1 MKKLGNIPAIFGH
14 PNILTFLRIMKCTVA
29 ILLLAC
35 LQVSASGYSQNRI
48 TVKLHSV
55 EMKTALSLIER
66 KSDFR
71 FLYNQELVSDLN
83 RVEISAVNEEV
94 TTVLDRLF
102 ENTPLSYQVLAN
114 NLVVLKPKN
123 TYLADIRV
131 TGKVTSSTGEGIPG
145 VSVAVKGS
153 TVGTST
159 DAAGNFTITVPE
171 NATLVFSSVGFETQ
185 EVPVNSRTTLD
196 VSMKESSGRSMDEV
210 VVIGYGTA
218 QKRDLT
224 GSIVKIAGQEVA
236 DKPNTNPVASLQNK
250 VPGLSV
256 VNNGIP
262 GQQPDVRIRGTISIN
277 SVHPLYVVD
286 GIFQDNIDYLNP
298 NDIES
303 MEILKDPSSLAIFGV
318 KGAPGVIAITTK
330 RAKVGQTIVNFN
342 TSVGTKKLV
351 DKIQLASGDQF
362 RQILTA
368 EGQNQTADDAGDVTI
383 TNFINNDLSKW
394 TGQTDWVDA
403 LTRTAFFTTNNIS
416 VNSSTEK
423 NKFYMGVGYTKD
435 EGLVK
440 HIKYDRV
447 TINLGDEFKINK
459 AIKIGFTVNGS
470 RENLPADGNGP
481 LNAARQIFPIVE
493 QGTKSFFIRDPYGAI
508 TDSANFDLYSGL
520 PVLQNSLANPLY
532 GLETTWHTRRNIQ
545 YRTVGSV
552 FGEVNFLKNF
562 TFRTT
567 LYADLANQNKRVYTP
582 IIPQWDPGAID
593 QTYPIFTSNNITK
606 VDQDI
611 YDRRKFQGD
620 YILTYKKDFG
630 DHGLTLTGGAT
641 HFYSGTFLTHGEIKQ
656 QAGFDPIPND
666 PDKWYISTTF
676 GDPTTKV
683 ASSDQAEQATQS
695 FLARG
700 LYNYKSKYFLN
711 ASFRRDGSSGINKVF
726 SKKWQNFWAVGAAWE
741 LTREDFMSDVS
752 FFNLL
757 KLKAST
763 GVLGNANLGNRPY
776 ASYPTIS
783 ATSSAVFG
791 NNVVPAYT
799 ADYLP
804 DPNLKWETVKSSEVG
819 VEFTAMN
826 NRLNGEI
833 NYYDKKTENLLVL
846 YTPSGV
852 LPTLTN
858 NGTISNKGFEFSLG
872 WTQTFSNDLRLNLSG
887 NLTTFKNKVLEI
899 GYPLFA
905 DPQYPNQTLTGYP
918 LGYFYGYV
926 VEGVYQTTDEIAKS
940 PLNTVNGG
948 GAKPGDLKYKDL
960 DGNNVV
966 NDLDR
971 QMIGNPTPDFIYGFS
986 ADLNYKGF
994 DLGVDFGGSSGNE
1007 IYRYWGTSE
1016 QKNSVYNY
1024 PAYYINAWHGE
1035 GTSNAI
1041 PIVNAK
1047 HLINRAPSTYGI
1059 ENGSFIRVRNLT
1071 LGYNFRTAVLER
1083 AHIKSF
1089 RVFVNVQNVKTWKHN
1104 IGYSPEY
1111 GGSFVDQAITGDETQ
1126 RAPSATSF
1134 GIDAGDA
1141 QGALPRVI
1149 TAGLN
1154 VNF

>member
-1 MKKLGNIPAIFGH
+1 MKKLGNSPAIFGH
-14 PNILTFLRIMKCTVA
+14 PNILTFLRIMKCTIA
-29 ILLLAC
+29 IMLLAC
-35 LQVSASGYSQNRI
+35 LQVSANGYSQNRI
-48 TVKLHSV
+48 TVNLRSV
-55 EMKTALSLIER
+55 EMKKVLSLIER

-71 FLYNQELVSDLN
+71 FLYNQKLLSDLEK
-83 RVEISAVNEEV
+83 VEINAVNEEV
-94 TTVLDRLF
+94 TSVLDRLF
-102 ENTPLSYQVLAN
+102 ENTPLSYQILAN
-114 NLVVLKPKN
+114 NLVVLKTKN
-123 TYLADIRV
+123 TVVADIRV
-131 TGKVTSSTGEGIPG
+131 TGKVTSPTGEGIPG
-145 VSVAVKGS
+145 VSVSVKGS
-153 TVGTST
+153 AVGTST
-159 DAAGNFTITVPE
+159 DPAGNFTLTVPE
-171 NATLVFSSVGFETQ
+171 TATLVFSSVGFETQ
-185 EVPVNSRTTLD
+185 EVPVNNRTAID
-196 VSMKESSGRSMDEV
+196 VQMKESTGRSMDEV

-218 QKRDLT
+218 TKRDLT
-224 GSIVKIAGQEVA
+224 GSIVKVAGQEVA

-262 GQQPDVRIRGTISIN
+262 GQQPDVRIRGTISIK

-303 MEILKDPSSLAIFGV
+303 LEILKDPSSLAIFGV

-330 RAKVGQTIVNFN
+330 RAKVGQVIVNFN
-342 TSVGTKKLV
+342 SSVGTKELV

-362 RQILTA
+362 RQILTQ
-368 EGQNQTADDAGDVTI
+368 EGLNQTADDAGDVTI
-383 TNFINNDLSKW
+383 SNFVNNEMDKW
-394 TGQTDWVDA
+394 TSNTDWVDA
-403 LTRTAFFTTNNIS
+403 LTRKAFFTSNNLS
-416 VNSSTEK
+416 VNASSEK

-435 EGLVK
+435 EGIVK

-447 TINLGDEFKINK
+447 TVNLADEYKVTK
-459 AIKIGFTVNGS
+459 AIKIGFTTNVS
-470 RENLPADGNGP
+470 RENFPADGNGP

-493 QGTKSFFIRDPYGAI
+493 SGTKSFFIRDPYGAV

-532 GLETTWHTRRNIQ
+532 GLETTWHTRRNTQ
-545 YRTVGSV
+545 YRTVGSI

-582 IIPQWDPGAID
+582 IAPQWDPGAID
-593 QTYPIFTSNNITK
+593 QTYPIFQSNSLTR

-620 YILTYKKDFG
+620 YILTFKKDFG

-656 QAGFDPIPND
+656 QSGFDPIPNN
-666 PDKWYISTTF
+666 PDKWYISTNF
-676 GDPTTKV
+676 GDATTRV
-683 ASSDQAEQATQS
+683 ASSDQAEQATVS
-695 FLARG
+695 GLIRG

-711 ASFRRDGSSGINKVF
+711 ASFRRDASSGINVG
-726 SKKWQNFWAVGAAWE
+726 SKQWQNFWAVGAAWE
-741 LTREDFMSDVS
+741 ITKEDFMSNVS
-752 FFNLL
+752 LFNLL

-763 GVLGNANLGNRPY
+763 GVLGNAGLGDRPY
-776 ASYPTIS
+776 AFYPTIS
-783 ATSSAVFG
+783 STSSAVFG

-799 ADYLP
+799 PDYLP
-804 DPNLKWETVKSSEVG
+804 DPNLKWETVQSSEVG
-819 VEFTAMN
+819 IEFTAVN
-826 NRLNGEI
+826 NHLNGEI
-833 NYYDKKTENLLVL
+833 NYYDKKTEDLLVL

-872 WTQTFSNDLRLNLSG
+872 WSQSISKDLRFSISG

-905 DPQYPNQTLTGYP
+905 DPQYPPQTITGYP
-918 LGYFYGYV
+918 IGYFYGYV
-926 VEGVYQTTDEIAKS
+926 VEGVYQTADEISKA

-948 GAKPGDLKYKDL
+948 GAKPGDLRYKDL
-960 DGNNVV
+960 DGNNVI

-971 QMIGNPTPDFIYGFS
+971 QSIGNPTPDFIYGIS
-986 ADLNYKGF
+986 TDVNWKGF
-994 DLGVDFGGSSGNE
+994 EVGLDLGGSSGNE

-1024 PAYYINAWHGE
+1024 PAYYINAWNGE
-1035 GTSNAI
+1035 GSSNSI

-1059 ENGSFIRVRNLT
+1059 ESGSYIRIRNLT
-1071 LGYNFRTAVLER
+1071 VGYNFSTSTLSR
-1083 AHIKSF
+1083 AHIKSLKL
-1089 RVFVNVQNVKTWKHN
+1089 FVNVQNLKTWKNN

-1111 GGSFVDQAITGDETQ
+1111 GGSFVDQAISGDETQ

-1149 TAGLN
+1149 TGGIN
-1154 VNF
+1154 ITF